1 MKFAKAVDNRINL
14 EEPTMVIMES
24 VPSVIYQSF
33 PPSTPNNNPVIT
45 IPVASGMGLS
55 RELLFQAGITFTITG
70 TDLDL
75 FQSEQCLSLRAFPIN
90 QCLTNL
96 NVQLGTQSVS
106 ITPNLYTSAFLQYNN
121 DTFIQRQN
129 QSGTASAV
137 DLVTSYADIV
147 GTVASPFS
155 NALDENNNGYGNTCR
170 TKQILSVTPNAGNTT
185 LTVVVNV
192 VEALIAS
199 PFTYQG
205 IADPEKAIFNLNNVI
220 VTLSFN
226 YLQRMLSYSIPTGA
240 TVTNVSAVFD
250 SQAILCQ
257 FIAPFEN
264 SLSNRTYPTSY
275 NYTYIQSTD
284 TTISSIAATLGSTA
298 SISTNT
304 QQLSIIPDYFLI
316 YAIPSVA
323 DLTSVSPS
331 SPDFFFPISAI
342 NVQIGQRSSVL
353 GGANQFQL
361 WQISKKNGSNVDW
374 TRWSGQQILD
384 STSTT
389 GTNKG
394 VGGGGVLILS
404 TASDLNLPKT
414 SAVGMAEAQNF
425 QANITIT
432 NNTGVAWNNVTIR
445 VVSLT
450 SGYMQTSGQG
460 NIQLVTGGVTPQ
472 MLENAPVISET
483 TLRTSSLSKGYSG
496 GGFWDDFKKGFSSVM
511 KPAGKIFSAIAPL
524 GGEYAPA
531 IGAAGATFS
540 ALGEATG
547 GALIPRGHI
556 RGRMMGYR

>member
-14 EEPTMVIMES
+14 EEPTLVVMES
-24 VPSVIYQSF
+24 VPSVIYQSI
-33 PPSTPNNNPVIT
+33 PPSQPSNNPVIT
-45 IPVASGMGLS
+45 IPVAAGMGLS

-75 FQSEQCLSLRAFPIN
+75 FQSSQCLSLRAFPIN
-90 QCLTNL
+90 QCLSNL
-96 NVQLGTQSVS
+96 NIQLGTQSVS

-121 DTFIQRQN
+121 DTFTQRQN

-137 DLVTSYADIV
+137 DLTTSYDDVV

-155 NALDENNNGYGNTCR
+155 NTLDENNSGYSNTCR
-170 TKQILSVTPNAGNTT
+170 TKQIVSVTPNVANTT
-185 LTVVVNV
+185 LTVVVNI

-220 VTLSFN
+220 VTMSFN
-226 YLQRMLSYSIPTGA
+226 YLQRMLSYSIPAGA
-240 TVTNVSAVFD
+240 TVTAVSGVFT
-250 SQAILCQ
+250 SQSILCQ

-284 TTISSIAATLGSTA
+284 TTISSISALVGSTA
-298 SISTNT
+298 TISTNT

-316 YAIPSVA
+316 YAIPSVS

-331 SPDFFFPISAI
+331 YPDFFFPISAVNI
-342 NVQIGQRSSVL
+342 QIGQRSSVL
-353 GGANQFQL
+353 GSASQFQL
-361 WQISKKNGSNVDW
+361 WQTSKKNGSNVDW
-374 TRWSGQQILD
+374 TRWSGQPILD

-394 VGGGGVLILS
+394 VGSGGVLILS

-414 SAVGMAEAQNF
+414 SAVGMSEAQNF
-425 QANITIT
+425 QANITIV

-472 MLENAPVISET
+472 MLQNAPTISESV
-483 TLRTSSLSKGYSG
+483 LRTSSLAKGYSG
-496 GGFWDDFKKGFSSVM
+496 GGFWEDFKKGFSSVM
-511 KPAGKIFSAIAPL
+511 KPAGKIFTAAAPL
-524 GGEYAPA
+524 AGEYAPIVA
-531 IGAAGATFS
+531 GLGATYS
-540 ALGEATG
+540 ALGDATG
-547 GALIPRGHI
+547 GALMPRNQM

>member
-1 MKFAKAVDNRINL
+1 MKFAKAIDNRINL

-24 VPSVIYQSF
+24 VPSVIYQSI
-33 PPSTPNNNPVIT
+33 PPSVPSNNCVIT

-55 RELLFQAGITFTITG
+55 RELLFQAGLSFTITG
-70 TDLDL
+70 TNLEN
-75 FQSEQCLSLRAFPIN
+75 FTTQQCLSLRAFPIN
-90 QCLTNL
+90 QCLSNL
-96 NVQLGTQSVS
+96 NIQLGTQSVS
-106 ITPNLYTSAFLQYNN
+106 ITPNLYTSAFLQLNN
-121 DTFIQRQN
+121 DTYTQKQN

-137 DLVTSYADIV
+137 DLVTSYDDIV

-155 NALDENNNGYGNTCR
+155 NALDENNSGYSNTSR
-170 TKQILSVTPNAGNTT
+170 TKQIISITPNATT
-185 LTVVVNV
+185 NATSLTVVANV
-192 VEALIAS
+192 TEALIAS

-226 YLQRMLSYSIPTGA
+226 YLQRMLSYSIPSGA
-240 TVTNVSAVFD
+240 SVTAVSGEFT

-264 SLSNRTYPTSY
+264 SLANRTYPTSY

-284 TTISSIAATLGSTA
+284 TTISSIASAVGSTA

-316 YAIPSVA
+316 YAIPSVS

-331 SPDFFFPISAI
+331 YPDFYFPISACNI
-342 NVQIGQRSSVL
+342 QIGQRSSVL
-353 GGANQFQL
+353 GSANQFQL
-361 WQISKKNGSNVDW
+361 WQLSKKNGSNVDW
-374 TRWSGQQILD
+374 PRWSGQNIVD
-384 STSTT
+384 SANASA
-389 GTNKG
+389 G

-425 QANITIT
+425 QANITIV
-432 NNTGVAWNNVTIR
+432 NNTGVAFNNITIR

-472 MLENAPVISET
+472 MLQNAPVISET
-483 TLRTSSLSKGYSG
+483 HLRSSALTKGYSG

-511 KPAGKIFSAIAPL
+511 KPAGKITTALAPL
-524 GGEYAPA
+524 TGEYAPA
-531 IGAAGATFS
+531 LGAAGTIFT
-540 ALGEATG
+540 ALGDATG
-547 GALIPRGHI
+547 GALMPRRAM
-556 RGRMMGYR
+556 RGRIMGY